1 MAAGKIDDLSEAE
14 RDAIISKLMNQE
26 AKMICD
32 PLVKAFLKCSQD
44 RSFSLAWACRKEHR
58 SMKDCI
64 EGYHRR
70 TDFNMWKQEYLRSIN
85 SKHAKPD
92 YDLFKK

>member
-32 PLVKAFLKCSQD
+32 PLVKGWLCLAVFILSVIRLLVCSSPYIY
-44 RSFSLAWACRKEHR
+44 SF
-58 SMKDCI
+58 
-64 EGYHRR
+64 G
-70 TDFNMWKQEYLRSIN
+70 
-85 SKHAKPD
+85 
-92 YDLFKK
+92 

>member
-32 PLVKAFLKCSQD
+32 PLVKGWLCLAVFFLSVIRLLVCSSPYIY
-44 RSFSLAWACRKEHR
+44 SF
-58 SMKDCI
+58 
-64 EGYHRR
+64 G
-70 TDFNMWKQEYLRSIN
+70 
-85 SKHAKPD
+85 
-92 YDLFKK
+92 

>member
-32 PLVKAFLKCSQD
+32 PLVKGWLCLAVFFF
-44 RSFSLAWACRKEHR
+44 RSVIPLLV
-58 SMKDCI
+58 CI
-64 EGYHRR
+64 SSYIYSFG
-70 TDFNMWKQEYLRSIN
+70 
-85 SKHAKPD
+85 
-92 YDLFKK
+92 

>member
-32 PLVKAFLKCSQD
+32 PLVKGWLCLAVFFFCHSTP
-44 RSFSLAWACRKEHR
+44 SL
-58 SMKDCI
+58 
-64 EGYHRR
+64 
-70 TDFNMWKQEYLRSIN
+70 
-85 SKHAKPD
+85 
-92 YDLFKK
+92 

>member
-32 PLVKAFLKCSQD
+32 PLVKGWLCLAVFFRSVIPLLVCSSPYIY
-44 RSFSLAWACRKEHR
+44 SFV
-58 SMKDCI
+58 
-64 EGYHRR
+64 
-70 TDFNMWKQEYLRSIN
+70 
-85 SKHAKPD
+85 
-92 YDLFKK
+92 